1 MRVLITGASGN
12 LGSGLV
18 ERLAGRHALRL
29 ADLVPMETTHEFVQV
44 DVRQAEQYIDA
55 AAGVDLIVHTPA
67 WHGIHL
73 RTRSEREF
81 WELNVDGTFNLF
93 QAAVAQH
100 VPRVIWISS
109 VAVHNRDNIYG
120 LSKVVG
126 EELCQFY
133 WRVHGIRCIMLR
145 PADFTPYR
153 DRKHYGERLLRGGV
167 DRRDVHQAV
176 ALAVDNET
184 STCAAFPVLRAD
196 PWTPEEVDLWRQD
209 PLAVLERYV
218 PQARQLVATYGLQ
231 LPEQIAVPDISAT
244 RSALGYQPEHNFVS
258 FLRELA
264 EREQAGD
271 AATWLAQPG

>member
-12 LGSGLV
+12 LATGLA
-18 ERLAGRHALRL
+18 ERVAGRHELRL

-44 DVRQAEQYIDA
+44 DVRQAEQYVGA
-55 AAGVDLIVHTPA
+55 AEGVDLIVHTPA

-73 RTRSEREF
+73 RSRSEREF

-93 QAAVAQH
+93 QAAVANR

-109 VAVHNRDNIYG
+109 VSVHNRDNIYG
-120 LSKVVG
+120 FSKVIG
-126 EELCQFY
+126 EELCDFY
-133 WRVHGIRCIMLR
+133 HRVHGIRCIMLR

-167 DRRDVHQAV
+167 DRRDVHQAA
-176 ALAVDNET
+176 ALAVENDAI
-184 STCAAFPVLRAD
+184 TCAAFPVLRTD
-196 PWTPEEVDLWRQD
+196 PWTPDEVDLWRHD
-209 PLAVLERYV
+209 PLAVLQHYV
-218 PQARQLVATYGLQ
+218 PQARELVATYGFQ
-231 LPEQIAVPDISAT
+231 LPEQIDVPDISAT
-244 RSALGYQPEHNFVS
+244 QSGLGYHPAHNFVS

-271 AATWLAQPG
+271 AATWLAQAG

>member
-18 ERLAGRHALRL
+18 ERLAGRHELRL
-29 ADLVPMETTHEFVQV
+29 ADLVPMETTHEFVQL
-44 DVRQAEQYIDA
+44 DVRQSEQYLDA

-93 QAAVAQH
+93 QAAVAH
-100 VPRVIWISS
+100 RVPRVIWISS

-120 LSKVVG
+120 FSKVVG

-133 WRVHGIRCIMLR
+133 FRVHGIRSIMLR

-153 DRKHYGERLLRGGV
+153 DRKHYGERLLHGGV

-176 ALAVDNET
+176 TLAVDNDT
-184 STCAAFPVLRAD
+184 STSEAFPVLRAD
-196 PWTPEEVDLWRQD
+196 PWTPEEVELWRQD
-209 PLAVLERYV
+209 PLAVLEHYL
-218 PQARQLVATYGLQ
+218 PQARQLVATHGLQ
-231 LPEQIAVPDISAT
+231 LSEQIAVPDISAT

-264 EREQAGD
+264 EREEAGD
-271 AATWLAQPG
+271 AATWLAQTG

>member
-12 LGSGLV
+12 LAAGLT
-18 ERLAGRHALRL
+18 ERLAGRHELRL

-44 DVRQAEQYIDA
+44 DVRQAEQYLDA
-55 AAGVDLIVHTPA
+55 AEGVDLIVHTPA

-93 QAAVAQH
+93 QAAVAH
-100 VPRVIWISS
+100 RVPRVIWISS

-120 LSKVVG
+120 FSKVVG

-167 DRRDVHQAV
+167 DRRDVHQAA
-176 ALAVDNET
+176 ALAVENDAI
-184 STCAAFPVLRAD
+184 TCAAFPVLRTD
-196 PWTPEEVDLWRQD
+196 LWTPEEADLWRHD
-209 PLAVLERYV
+209 PLAVLEHYFPEARKLVSRYD
-218 PQARQLVATYGLQ
+218 LQ
-231 LPEQIAVPDISAT
+231 LPDQIHVPDISAT
-244 RSALGYQPEHNFVS
+244 QSALGYQPEHNFVS

>member
-1 MRVLITGASGN
+1 MRVLITGANGN
-12 LGSGLV
+12 LATGLV
-18 ERLAGRHALRL
+18 ERIRARHTLRL
-29 ADLVPMETTHEFVQV
+29 ADLVPLETTHEFVQL
-44 DVRQAEQYIDA
+44 DVRQAQQYIA
-55 AAGVDLIVHTPA
+55 AAEGVDLIVHAPA

-93 QAAVAQH
+93 QAAVANH
-100 VPRVIWISS
+100 VPRVVWISS
-109 VAVHNRDNIYG
+109 VSVHNRDNIYG
-120 LSKVVG
+120 FSKVVG

-133 WRVHGIRCIMLR
+133 CRAHGIRCTMLR

-167 DRRDVHQAV
+167 DRRDVHQAA

-184 STCAAFPVLRAD
+184 ITCAAFPVLRAD
-196 PWTPEEVDLWRQD
+196 PWTPDEVELWRQD
-209 PLAVLERYV
+209 PMAVLEHYV
-218 PQARQLVATYGLQ
+218 PQAHQLVATYGLQ
-231 LPEQIAVPDISAT
+231 LPERIDVPDISAT

-264 EREQAGD
+264 EREQTGD
-271 AATWLAQPG
+271 AATWLAQAG

>member
-18 ERLAGRHALRL
+18 ERLAGRHELRL
-29 ADLVPMETTHEFVQV
+29 ADLVPMETTHEFVQL
-44 DVRQAEQYIDA
+44 DVRQVDQYIDA

-81 WELNVDGTFNLF
+81 WKLNVDGTFNLF
-93 QAAVAQH
+93 QAAVAH
-100 VPRVIWISS
+100 RVPRVIWISS

-120 LSKVVG
+120 FSKVVG

-133 WRVHGIRCIMLR
+133 CRVHGIRCIMLR

-153 DRKHYGERLLRGGV
+153 DRQHYGERLLRGGV
-167 DRRDVHQAV
+167 DRRDVHQAA
-176 ALAVDNET
+176 ALAVDNAT
-184 STCAAFPVLRAD
+184 ITCAAFPVLRAD
-196 PWTPEEVDLWRQD
+196 PWTPDEVELWRQD
-209 PLAVLERYV
+209 PLAVLEHYV
-218 PQARQLVATYGLQ
+218 PQARELVATYGLQ
-231 LPEQIAVPDISAT
+231 LPEQIDVPDISAT

-271 AATWLAQPG
+271 AATWLVQPG

>member
-29 ADLVPMETTHEFVQV
+29 ADLVPVETTHEFVQL
-44 DVRQAEQYIDA
+44 DVRQAEQYLDA

-73 RTRSEREF
+73 RTRNEREF

-93 QAAVAQH
+93 QAAVAH
-100 VPRVIWISS
+100 RVPRVIWISS

-120 LSKVVG
+120 LSKIVG

-153 DRKHYGERLLRGGV
+153 DRKHYGERLLLGGV
-167 DRRDVHQAV
+167 DRRDVHQAA
-176 ALAVDNET
+176 ALAVDNDT
-184 STCAAFPVLRAD
+184 ITCAAFPVLRAD
-196 PWTPEEVDLWRQD
+196 PWTPDEVELWHQD
-209 PLAVLERYV
+209 PLAVLEHYV

-244 RSALGYQPEHNFVS
+244 RSALGYQPEYNFVS

-271 AATWLAQPG
+271 AATWLAQAG